1 MVYIVEINIICLFLL
16 AFTFSSLYAKGE
28 RSVTNL
34 YYKWCIVCAAVC
46 VVTDIAF
53 QFIESSP
60 LLGTKG
66 FALLNFADNLI
77 YYVSAVA
84 TGFFWFMFAEY
95 SIDGW
100 AKNKKRAGALCF
112 IPVALNLVLG
122 VASYW
127 TGVLFSIDSTGH
139 YMRGSMF
146 YINTISCYLYTVA
159 ASLHALI
166 KSFSAES
173 IMKKN
178 EYRIIAGY
186 VIFPFVI
193 GILQIAFPN
202 VPTVCLAMTLP
213 IVYVHTRLQDL
224 KVSTDYLTNMN
235 NRNQLMRY
243 LTGRFRN
250 NPENLYLFMMDID
263 KFKSIND
270 TYGHTEGDKALIST
284 ADKLKEVAREFGG
297 IIARYGGDEFT
308 YATELPNK
316 NVDDVKRLIEE
327 KMLEASERHTF
338 DIRLSVGSALYQEG
352 MKISELIAKADDA
365 LYEDKKRKKS

>member
-1 MVYIVEINIICLFLL
+1 MIYIVEINVICFFLL
-16 AFTFSSLYAKGE
+16 AFTFSSLCAKGE
-28 RSVTNL
+28 RSITNQ
-34 YYKWCIVCAAVC
+34 YYKLCIVFSTVC

-53 QFIESSP
+53 QFIEKSP
-60 LLGTKG
+60 LLTTKG
-66 FALLNFADNLI
+66 FLFLNFADNLV

-84 TGFFWFMFAEY
+84 AGYFWFMFAEY

-100 AKNKKRAGALCF
+100 TKNKRRAGAICF
-112 IPVALNLVLG
+112 IPVAINFVLG

-127 TGVLFSIDSTGH
+127 TGILFSINEAGH
-139 YMRGSMF
+139 YERGSLF
-146 YINTISCYLYTVA
+146 YINTISCYVYTIA

-166 KSFSAES
+166 KSFSAVS
-173 IMKKN
+173 VMKKN

-186 VIFPFVI
+186 VIFPFAI
-193 GILQIAFPN
+193 GILQIVFPQ
-202 VPTVCLAMTLP
+202 VPTVCLAMALP

-250 NPENLYLFMMDID
+250 NPENLYLFMMDVD

-270 TYGHTEGDKALIST
+270 TYGHTEGDNALIST
-284 ADKLKEVAREFGG
+284 ADKLKEVAQEFGG
-297 IIARYGGDEFT
+297 IIARYGGDEFA
-308 YATELPNK
+308 YATDLPNK
-316 NVDDVKRLIEE
+316 NVDDVKSLIAS
-327 KMLEASERHTF
+327 KMLEASERHVF
-338 DIRLSVGSALYQEG
+338 DIRLSVGTAAYEAG